1 MELVGDVDGGAALHG
16 HVEHLD
22 VIIHHHNMC
31 RSASICVLVDS
42 TDYMHP
48 PTVVLDLEKVYT
60 FDKKQEDDLILK
72 YNPIS
77 VIRSNSLHKG
87 NNANELVNEEKY
99 LIRCTNKYLL
109 KNKNIFSLPIS
120 IVFN

>member
-1 MELVGDVDGGAALHG
+1 MYP
-16 HVEHLD
+16 
-22 VIIHHHNMC
+22 
-31 RSASICVLVDS
+31 S
-42 TDYMHP
+42 
-48 PTVVLDLEKVYT
+48 TVVLDLEKVYT

-87 NNANELVNEEKY
+87 NDALVANELVNEEKY

-109 KNKNIFSLPIS
+109 KNKNNFSLPIS
-120 IVFN
+120 IVFNRLDNLHLLLSYMNVVELCTPLI